1 MVRFSDKSLLK
12 LLLASILVV
21 APCAGVHAEPPVDK
35 DSATA
40 LVQDP
45 PGFGFSEWVRKR
57 LARRASLRRDSSSV
71 TNLLQPLVTGVG
83 AATADVWQDGR
94 LVALATIIDTGGW
107 AITKASEL
115 HEGELRV
122 RLANE
127 HMYMAEV
134 VATRRAADLALLRI
148 EQASDL
154 VAATFVD
161 HSETVP
167 GSYLVSVGPGG
178 DVLGLGTVGA
188 EPLEVADQGK
198 MGIVFNPQHLIVEH
212 VFEGSGADAAG
223 IEIGDR
229 ITKLDGKPLRDQ
241 QALLNRVDERF
252 PGEIVEVTV
261 IRDGVEEVFDVEIR
275 DQSVLLEDES
285 ESRVNGPRSGR
296 ATGFASAIWHDTV
309 LGPDQ
314 VGGPVVDTSGRVI
327 GINIARAGRVVSYA
341 LPAQVILPLVQD
353 MRHEVE
359 REATLTGTGG

>member
-1 MVRFSDKSLLK
+1 MLPSLNRSFLT
-12 LLLASILVV
+12 LLLAAVLAI
-21 APCAGVHAEPPVDK
+21 APGAGLQAEPPAGI

-40 LVQDP
+40 LVQEP

-57 LARRASLRRDSSSV
+57 LARRATLRRDASSV
-71 TNLLQPLVTGVG
+71 TSLLQPLVTDVG
-83 AATADVWQDGR
+83 AATADVWQNGR

-115 HEGELRV
+115 QEGELRV

-127 HMYMAEV
+127 HMYLAEV

-148 EQASDL
+148 EQASNL
-154 VAATFVD
+154 VAATFAD
-161 HSETVP
+161 QSQTIP

-188 EPLEVADQGK
+188 DPLEVADQGK
-198 MGIVFNPQHLIVEH
+198 MGIVFNPDHLTVEH
-212 VFEGSGADAAG
+212 VFEGSGAEAAG

-229 ITKLDGKPLRDQ
+229 ITQLDGEPLRNQ
-241 QALLNRVDERF
+241 QTLLDRVDELF
-252 PGEIVEVTV
+252 PGEVVEVTV
-261 IRDGVEEVFDVEIR
+261 IRDGIEEVFDVEIR

-285 ESRVNGPRSGR
+285 ESRVNGPRNGR

-314 VGGPVVDTSGRVI
+314 VGGPVVDTRGRVI

-341 LPAQVILPLVQD
+341 LPAQVILPLVRD
-353 MRHEVE
+353 MRDEVE